1 MGGTPSGSARRVDL
15 RTWPPRQPP
24 RGVLATGGN
33 TLRRRWL
40 PRTKRRRRGRG
51 RRPVQHAVVHGVGG
65 GPQSRRAD
73 VDVRHL
79 GVRLRSPAARPAGG
93 RRCPGGD
100 HRRRRGPRRVIPFI
114 GLAEGL
120 VLAAFRQAGV
130 PLQRIRPAIAQLPQE
145 PGLRHAL
152 ASKSLDTDG
161 AEVLYD
167 YAEHAGDTR
176 RRSAPAT
183 WSWCATTSGCSTR
196 SCTPSCTGSSTLRP
210 RTATRS

>member
-1 MGGTPSGSARRVDL
+1 MGEVVDRFSTPLYTVSEAARSLGVPTSTFATWVYGYVRRPPGRPEVGGAPVVTTVD
-15 RTWPPRQPP
+15 
-24 RGVLATGGN
+24 AE
-33 TLRRRWL
+33 
-40 PRTKRRRRGRG
+40 GRG
-51 RRPVQHAVVHGVGG
+51 AI
-65 GPQSRRAD
+65 
-73 VDVRHL
+73 
-79 GVRLRSPAARPAGG
+79 
-93 RRCPGGD
+93 
-100 HRRRRGPRRVIPFI
+100 IPFI

-196 SCTPSCTGSSTLRP
+196 SCTPSCTGSSTP

>member
-24 RGVLATGGN
+24 RGVLATGGD

-100 HRRRRGPRRVIPFI
+100 HRRRRGPRRDHPIHRLGRGARARRLPP
-114 GLAEGL
+114 GGG
-120 VLAAFRQAGV
+120 AAAAHPSRHRPVAAGAGV
-130 PLQRIRPAIAQLPQE
+130 AARPRLE
-145 PGLRHAL
+145 VLY
-152 ASKSLDTDG
+152 TDG

-196 SCTPSCTGSSTLRP
+196 SCTPSCTGSSTP